1 MTLIIIVIALLFC
14 NRFYLQA
21 LCGEI
26 MNNYRQ
32 NLETEKEQLLS
43 MLPHV
48 RPDEKAR
55 GVKRVREIIDAL
67 NEMDNGAN
75 WSQEPGDTQAEIVL
89 SEVRSSTKVMVQS

>member
-1 MTLIIIVIALLFC
+1 
-14 NRFYLQA
+14 
-21 LCGEI
+21 

-43 MLPHV
+43 MLPCAQ
-48 RPDEKAR
+48 PNEKAR

-67 NEMDNGAN
+67 NEMDKGAN

>member
-1 MTLIIIVIALLFC
+1 
-14 NRFYLQA
+14 
-21 LCGEI
+21 

-48 RPDEKAR
+48 RPDEKRR
-55 GVKRVREIIDAL
+55 GVARIREIIDAL
-67 NEMDNGAN
+67 NEMDNGVN

-89 SEVRSSTKVMVQS
+89 SEVRRGVKVIRS